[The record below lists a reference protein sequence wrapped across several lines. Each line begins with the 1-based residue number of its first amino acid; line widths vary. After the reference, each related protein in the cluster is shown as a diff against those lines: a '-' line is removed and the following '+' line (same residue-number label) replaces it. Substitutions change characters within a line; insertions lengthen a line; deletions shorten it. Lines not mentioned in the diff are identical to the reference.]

1 MYLSRLEIL
10 GFKSFQQKTDV
21 KFNQGLT
28 GIVGPNGCGK
38 SNIVDAI
45 RWCLGEQKS
54 SILRSDK
61 MENVIFNGTSTKK
74 PMGMAEVSLVIQ
86 NHKGLLPSEYNE
98 VVITRRI
105 FRSGESEYLLNRNL
119 CRLKDITSLFMDT
132 GMGANAY
139 SVIELKMVE
148 SILSNKADER
158 RVMFEE
164 AAGVN
169 KYKVRR
175 RLSLKKLD
183 EVRTDLNRVNDI
195 LSEVEKRVATLE
207 RQAKRADKYNILST
221 QLKELELDFN
231 SRKLAAFEIE
241 KESLNSSKI
250 ELVGRRSVIDSE
262 IETLENNL
270 TGLKSEL
277 EAIED
282 ELREKRN
289 SITLQTEKIH
299 TESQAVSVTEERRKS
314 LQKNIYNYE
323 KEIQDYKADQ
333 EATAALIEEYSGNI
347 EELSVELKKLE
358 LKKAELESQ
367 KDQKNN
373 DLLEK
378 RESVDKY
385 SQVLLTKHK
394 ELSSLENEIEALKK
408 SLQKES
414 ADLQRL
420 SENEVKQSEIA
431 GKAAQYLENLMKD
444 RSETEGHIASAESEL
459 VELQAEKEKLESR
472 LNELRKKEANERSL
486 LSSINDKISFIK
498 NLVDNL
504 EGFSKGSKLLME
516 NAGWANESKSLLGN
530 LGTTPEKFRLAVES
544 ALKNNI
550 NNIIVN
556 SLEDVLSG
564 IEILKSSGS
573 GKASF
578 YYAANGSASGGG
590 MFKMVGDFL
599 NNRRKKKITSEK
611 GFIAWAYDVIETD
624 SSWKTY
630 FRKILGDIVITD
642 NLNSSLALSKK
653 YPGFTFSTI
662 EGDILYPSGVIEAG
676 AIPNAAETIFGRK
689 KLLEELQAQ
698 LPERENLL
706 KGMQNEIGILETKHQ
721 QIDLKSV
728 NDRIKVLN
736 NEMNSIER
744 QLNQFEYEKNKAE
757 EEVERL
763 RKESERVRSVIE
775 SISSKISEEDKKLS
789 EYQQSIVGEEDIY
802 RNMQAAFKTSEEE
815 YSRLIT
821 ELNEAVVSIERMS
834 GEIRNFTGSIKNSE
848 QNLDAMRKG
857 IEKRTGDI
865 SSAKD
870 ELDYLDELNSER
882 RVELTELQN
891 QRELL
896 RAEEKKIDEMSH
908 AKKAEVTGFEGD
920 INARRK
926 EKDFLADEIYKIE
939 ISLNQLGLNISNL
952 IEHTLESYSIEP
964 EVKIY
969 EDLDT
974 FDFEG
979 IGKQINELKQSRKN
993 LGAIN
998 FDAYTEYEE
1007 EKTRFEFMENQR
1019 TDLVNAETDLMKTI
1033 EEINETAQSLFMT
1046 TFNQIRENYIN
1057 IFRRLFNPGDE
1068 ADLRLEEEADP
1079 LEAKI
1084 EIIAKPKGKRPLTIE
1099 QLSGGEKTLTAI
1111 ALLFA
1116 IYMVKPSP
1124 FCILDEIDAPLDD
1137 ANIDRFT
1144 KIIRDFSLDTQFIII
1159 THNKRTME
1167 STDALYGITMQEV
1180 GVSKLVS
1187 VKFNEELGATA

>member
-21 KFNQGLT
+21 KFNPGLT

-158 RVMFEE
+158 RGMFEE

-207 RQAKRADKYNILST
+207 RQAKRADKYNILSQ
-221 QLKELELDFN
+221 QLKDLELDFN
-231 SRKLAAFEIE
+231 SRKLAAYEIE
-241 KESLNSSKI
+241 KMQMKGSKD
-250 ELVGRRSVIDSE
+250 ELAGRRAVIDAE
-262 IETLENNL
+262 IEGLETNL
-270 TGLKSEL
+270 TNLKTEL
-277 EAIED
+277 EQIED
-282 ELREKRN
+282 ELRNKRN
-289 SITLQTEKIH
+289 EITQLTEKIH
-299 TESQAVSVTEERRKS
+299 TESQAVSVTDERRKS
-314 LQKNIYNYE
+314 LQKNIYGYE
-323 KEIQDYKADQ
+323 KEIQDYKSDQ
-333 EATAALIEEYSGNI
+333 QAAGSLIEEYTEKI
-347 EELSVELKKLE
+347 EILSVDLKNLE
-358 LKKAELESQ
+358 LRKTELEEQRDAITADVAGKREAVEEHSRT
-367 KDQKNN
+367 
-373 DLLEK
+373 LLE
-378 RESVDKY
+378 
-385 SQVLLTKHK
+385 KHK
-394 ELSSLENEIEALKK
+394 ELSYLENEIEALKK
-408 SLQKES
+408 ALVKET
-414 ADLQRL
+414 ADLTRL
-420 SENEVKQSEIA
+420 REGETKQKDTA
-431 GKAAQYLENLMKD
+431 AKASQYLEHLTKD
-444 RSETEGHIASAESEL
+444 KTDTEGHISAAEAEL
-459 VELQAEKEKLESR
+459 VELQTQKEQLEAALQS
-472 LNELRKKEANERSL
+472 LRKKEAQERSVL
-486 LSSINDKISFIK
+486 ASVKDKISFIK

-504 EGFSKGSKLLME
+504 EGFSKGSKILME
-516 NAGWANESKSLLGN
+516 NSGWAGGSKNLLGN
-530 LGTTPEKFRLAVES
+530 LGTTPDKFRLALES

-556 SLEDVLSG
+556 SIDDILSG
-564 IEILKSSGS
+564 IELLKSGDS

-578 YYAANGSASGGG
+578 YYPNHNSNTGGG
-590 MFKMVGDFL
+590 FL
-599 NNRRKKKITSEK
+599 GFVSGFMAGRRRKKVVTEK
-611 GFIAWAYDVIETD
+611 GFISWAYDVVETEAT
-624 SSWKTY
+624 WKSY
-630 FRKILGDIVITD
+630 FKSILGDVVITED
-642 NLNSSLALSKK
+642 LNSSLALAKK
-653 YPGFTFSTI
+653 YPDFTFTTL
-662 EGDILYPSGVIEAG
+662 EGDIVYPSGVIEAG
-676 AIPNAAETIFGRK
+676 AIPSADETIFGRK
-689 KLLEELQAQ
+689 KLLEELQTK
-698 LPERENLL
+698 LPEHEAQVDGLL
-706 KGMQNEIGILETKHQ
+706 KEIEELENNLQ

-736 NEMNSIER
+736 NELNSIQR
-744 QLNQFEYEKNKAE
+744 QLNQFEYEKQKASE
-757 EEVERL
+757 EADRL
-763 RKESERVRSVIE
+763 GKEAARLSAAIE
-775 SISSKISEEDKKLS
+775 ANTAKISEEEAKLAKYKEAIS
-789 EYQQSIVGEEDIY
+789 GEEEVY
-802 RNMQAAFKTSEEE
+802 RNKQEEFKQSEEKF
-815 YSRLIT
+815 SSHIT
-821 ELNEAVVSIERMS
+821 ALNDTVVSIERMN
-834 GEIRNFTGSIKNSE
+834 GEIRNLTGSIKNSE
-848 QNLDAMRKG
+848 QNLDAMQKG
-857 IEKRTGDI
+857 IEKRTNDI
-865 SSAKD
+865 TTAKD
-870 ELDYLDELNSER
+870 ELDYLDELNAER
-882 RVELTELQN
+882 RTDLTELQN
-891 QRELL
+891 QRETL
-896 RAEEKKIDEMSH
+896 REEERKIDVVSREKKV
-908 AKKAEVTGFEGD
+908 EVTESEGEV
-920 INARRK
+920 ATRRK
-926 EKDFLADEIYKIE
+926 EKDNLADEIYRID
-939 ISLNQLGLNISNL
+939 IALNQLGLNISNL
-952 IEHTLESYSIEP
+952 IEHTVESYGVEP
-964 EVKIY
+964 EVKNFD
-969 EDLDT
+969 DLET

-979 IGKQINELKQSRKN
+979 VNAQIHELKQFRKN

-1007 EKTRFEFMENQR
+1007 EKTRFEFMEAQR
-1019 TDLVNAETDLMKTI
+1019 TDLVAAESDLMKTI

-1046 TFNQIRENYIN
+1046 TFNQIREYYIN
-1057 IFRRLFNPGDE
+1057 IFRSLFNPGDE

-1144 KIIRDFSLDTQFIII
+1144 KIIRDFSKDTQFIII

-1167 STDALYGITMQEV
+1167 ATDALYGITMQEV